1 MNHLGAVPIRQD
13 LLPMVAGY
21 VVTMTALGIGIWL
34 ARTAGPAVPGRRPG
48 GWPSLVR
55 HVVGTALGGYA
66 VLMVVVV
73 LYYALIARQSRGFLR
88 SAFTGN
94 AMLAFGI
101 AVPALLAISYVTDR
115 LRRRTSA
122 RRSDVEP
129 RGPEE

>member
-1 MNHLGAVPIRQD
+1 
-13 LLPMVAGY
+13 
-21 VVTMTALGIGIWL
+21 
-34 ARTAGPAVPGRRPG
+34 
-48 GWPSLVR
+48 
-55 HVVGTALGGYA
+55 VGTALGGYA